1 MFCKTLSVTPDSE
14 GFRNLET
21 FIFGGA
27 FSCCSREKLLII
39 MSELFE
45 NIVEHTGTIK
55 RNRLVFRFFCRNN
68 LWVLISYSAGFG
80 FYIGRFGRKRV
91 YFKDDAGRFGGI
103 GTLLIKNLVHGI
115 FYLFLFCQRFV
126 FVIV

>member
-1 MFCKTLSVTPDSE
+1 MFCRTLSVTPDSR
-14 GFRNLET
+14 GFRILEN
-21 FIFGGA
+21 FILEGA
-27 FSCCSREKLLII
+27 FSGCSREKLLIV

-45 NIVEHTGTIK
+45 NIVEHTGAIK
-55 RNRLVFRFFCRNN
+55 RNRLVFRFFTRSS

-80 FYIGRFGRKRV
+80 FYIGRFDGNRV
-91 YFKDDAGRFGGI
+91 YFKDNAGRLGGI
-103 GTLLIKNLVHGI
+103 GTSLIKNLVHRI